1 MKQFGEMNMDEIRF
15 IKDLNENESLFAS
28 RALPFYDWPKKIEIH
43 NKIYELKQLGV
54 LESWMVGDFASTAEY
69 TIVNH
74 DTRPIHKYAQEDEFL
89 SIAKRNFFIKTLEN
103 QRSDSLDFHECHVS
117 CIRNTIKESF
127 DLGFFVAIIKNH
139 LLFAVEKEDK
149 SVELFYVD
157 RYDKNNHL
165 RTYPNMKELKRDAK
179 KFDFNFGL

>member
-1 MKQFGEMNMDEIRF
+1 MKQFGNMNMDEIRF
-15 IKDLNENESLFAS
+15 IKDTNENEGLFAS
-28 RALPFYDWPKKIEIH
+28 RALPFYTWPKTIEIRE
-43 NKIYELKQLGV
+43 KIYEFKQLGI

-69 TIVNH
+69 TIINH
-74 DTRPIHKYAQEDEFL
+74 DTLPIPTYSKEDEFL
-89 SIAKRNFFIKTLEN
+89 AIAKSNFFVKTLEN
-103 QRSDSLDFHECHVS
+103 QRSDSLDFHDCHVS
-117 CIRNTIKESF
+117 GMRNALKESF

-179 KFDFNFGL
+179 KFDFNFGF